1 MKRFVVLAVACLTV
15 ALVASGTASA
25 RSTALTPAEKS
36 LQRQL
41 NAVTKDVTVLKK
53 QVKVL
58 QKGVTDAQD
67 LGRAAVYLDVCTAVV
82 TADAL
87 QGTWQIIDQIAT
99 ATQAGKTYFGPQ
111 TALNDQGLCSSGFGV
126 TRSQTLPPTIAPFAS
141 ILGLITGGSAV
152 LTKHVAL

>member
-1 MKRFVVLAVACLTV
+1 MA
-15 ALVASGTASA
+15 
-25 RSTALTPAEKS
+25 
-36 LQRQL
+36 
-41 NAVTKDVTVLKK
+41 TKADFTEEEWKA
-53 QVKVL
+53 L

-87 QGTWQIIDQIAT
+87 QGTWAIIDQIAT

-126 TRSQTLPPTIAPFAS
+126 TRSQTLPPTVAPFAS
-141 ILGLITGGSAV
+141 ILGLVTGSAV